1 MTSPIRLVV
10 AAMLAAA
17 AFAQSDAPI
26 QDRRDPNQALRIP
39 IPLGE
44 GIPVARIYVHIA
56 NPKGSDAEIEALRR
70 RLTGVFG
77 ILPGS
82 EFRQIQAE
90 YGVKAVQALPEVAN
104 AEHRLYQWDSPG
116 ELQVA
121 LIVRLKEPERAQ
133 PPAKTGL
140 LQSGNA
146 NDIPRLYSSSR
157 ALLKA
162 IVQPS
167 LGFFL
172 EQNVWLDNPESF
184 TSGGKPRNVAWPEAA
199 QELGIGGMTQ
209 LGSKPVYVYGAASY
223 EWSTTLSQ
231 DTFQKGR
238 VSHGAIE
245 LGYAGLLFAK
255 PGRKTALELSAG
267 RQSFSLNSNF
277 LFGHVLGSTNGAY
290 RGNSGLSPR
299 NAFRMTGL
307 ARMRHGPLTVQ
318 GFYLEPNALDFPG
331 QMSRYAGTN
340 IRYNDNKNLDASF
353 IYATSFDSEIGYAA
367 PGGKTLSRE
376 GLRVV
381 NPRLRWISALGVK
394 GLYLEG
400 EYAYEWNAR
409 FPMSAYGYGAWAGY
423 TFVEKPLRPSLR
435 YRYAYFTGDNPDTPT
450 YERFDPLLGGV
461 QNNWVQGLTMV
472 KLFNNA
478 NIRSHRVEASI
489 KPKPN
494 LELLLDYHRLFAVNL
509 NNLGGKGPLQ
519 TLRSNDIG
527 HSYAPTMKVFFTKG
541 LYIQALVDLVVPNEA
556 IRLALP
562 KPAKTWASYQ
572 LALYFGL

>member
-1 MTSPIRLVV
+1 VL
-10 AAMLAAA
+10 A
-17 AFAQSDAPI
+17 AFAAIAWAQTDSPI
-26 QDRRDPNQALRIP
+26 QERSDPNQALRIP

-44 GIPVARIYVHIA
+44 GVPVARVYVHIA
-56 NPKGSDAEIEALRR
+56 NAQGTESEIQALRTR
-70 RLTGVFG
+70 IADTFG
-77 ILPGS
+77 IRPGN
-82 EFRQIQAE
+82 EYRQIQAE
-90 YGVKAVQALPEVAN
+90 FGIRAVQGLPEVSF

-121 LIVRLKEPERAQ
+121 VIVRLVDEKRAQ
-133 PPAKTGL
+133 VAQKTGL
-140 LQSGNA
+140 IQSR
-146 NDIPRLYSSSR
+146 DPRDVPRLYASDR
-157 ALLKA
+157 ALVKV

-172 EQNVWLDNPESF
+172 EQNVWLDNSESF
-184 TSGGKPRNVAWPEAA
+184 TSGEKPRNVAWPEAA
-199 QELGIGGMTQ
+199 QEVGIAGMTQ
-209 LGSKPVYVYGAASY
+209 IGSKPAYVYGAASY

-231 DTFQKGR
+231 DTFQQGR
-238 VSHGAIE
+238 VSHGATE
-245 LGYAGLLFAK
+245 LGYAGVLFAK
-255 PGRKTALELSAG
+255 PGSKTALDISGG

-277 LFGHVLGSTNGAY
+277 LFGHVLGSTNGGY

-307 ARMRHGPLTVQ
+307 ARLRRRNLLIQ
-318 GFYLEPNALDFPG
+318 GFYLEPNTLDYPG
-331 QMSRYAGTN
+331 QLSRFAGTN
-340 IRYNDNKNLDASF
+340 IRYNDNKRWDASF
-353 IYATSFDSEIGYAA
+353 IYATSFESEVRYSDPAGRAI
-367 PGGKTLSRE
+367 SRD

-423 TFVEKPLRPSLR
+423 TFVEKPVRPSFR
-435 YRYAYFTGDNPDTPT
+435 YRYAIFSGDKPQTST

-478 NIRSHRVEASI
+478 NIRSHRVEASV
-489 KPKPN
+489 KPRPDIEV
-494 LELLLDYHRLFAVNL
+494 LVDYHRLYAVQL

-519 TLRSNDIG
+519 TLRSDDIG
-527 HSYAPTMKVFFTKG
+527 HSVAPTMKVFFKQG
-541 LYIQALVDLVVPNEA
+541 LYIQALVDMVIPGEA
-556 IRLALP
+556 FRLALP
-562 KPAKTWASYQ
+562 KPPRTWASYQ
-572 LALYFGL
+572 LALYFGI